1 MRMAT
6 PAAPPASSP
15 LLREPTMPLDARD
28 ASSWTAEIRMAEVNL
43 REAAPDDIGALSTL
57 LVQLYAHELPGMLR
71 GKVERQV
78 ELARRLL
85 HSAPL
90 GRRYVLER
98 AGEVVG
104 MGSLATHVEPR
115 PEIPARVLLQAPV
128 VMGPRDGVWSIVG
141 AARGLL
147 TIADPPQPDEGQIH
161 SVVVDETCRGEGLG
175 GVMLRHL
182 EQDAIGLGKRRA
194 VLQVITSNAAARA
207 FYRSAGYSET
217 ELRRGLPRDHLAYP
231 SMLMEKPLATAG

>member
-1 MRMAT
+1 MSEHLRRAT
-6 PAAPPASSP
+6 
-15 LLREPTMPLDARD
+15 TG
-28 ASSWTAEIRMAEVNL
+28 
-43 REAAPDDIGALSTL
+43 DIAALSRL

-71 GKVERQV
+71 GEVEAQV

-104 MGSLATHVEPR
+104 MGCLATHDEPR
-115 PEIPARVLLQAPV
+115 PEIPARALLQAPV
-128 VMGPRDGVWSIVG
+128 VMGPLNGVWSFLG

-147 TIADPPQPDEGQIH
+147 TIADPPERDEGQIH

-175 GVMLRHL
+175 GVILRHL
-182 EQDAIGLGKRRA
+182 EGDAIGLGKRRA
-194 VLQVITSNAAARA
+194 VLQVITSNVGARA
-207 FYRSAGYSET
+207 FYRSAGYSEA
-217 ELRRGLPRDHLAYP
+217 ELRRGPARDRLAYP
-231 SMLMEKPLATAG
+231 SMLMRKRLGCG